1 MLRTVAVTSSTRA
14 PSNRGRAF
22 PVRARAVG
30 LVLPVA
36 LAFSLNGVVLAQT
49 QTAKPTG
56 AASDQNRILLES
68 LNRLDATDRQVRE
81 LRGQFEDTVNRIDQ
95 TNERL
100 QKSDKR
106 QGDLYSDLDSRLR
119 RLEQGAKD
127 DAAER
132 KKLQGQL
139 VDLELRLKK
148 HEADLEVQLR
158 KLEAENDLRL
168 RKVDAAMAA
177 AATAAAP
184 AAQVT
189 DLDARLRRIE
199 AGSGTVPADLENR
212 LRRLEHA
219 TGSAPAPVVPEPPPG
234 AASTPVTGSRG
245 AGPTPVPVP
254 VPAPSVASPPVASP
268 APAPA
273 PPSAPEGT
281 SAGKAYDQALAR
293 QRAGDA
299 QGAIQA
305 FQGFL
310 RQYPRH
316 ELAPNAQYWLGEAYF
331 RASDYPNAV
340 AAQQKLMVTYP
351 DHLKV
356 PDAMLILANAQNA
369 AGDVAAARRTL
380 EDLISRY
387 PLSESADKAKS
398 RLSKLR

>member
-1 MLRTVAVTSSTRA
+1 MLRTVAVTSSTLA

-22 PVRARAVG
+22 PVCARAVG

-106 QGDLYSDLDSRLR
+106 QGDLYSDLDARLR

-158 KLEAENDLRL
+158 KLEAEFDLRL
-168 RKVDAAMAA
+168 RKMDAAMAA
-177 AATAAAP
+177 AATA

-212 LRRLEHA
+212 LRRLELA
-219 TGSAPAPVVPEPPPG
+219 TGSALAPVVAEPPPG

-331 RASDYPNAV
+331 RAGDYPNAV